1 MDALGDKLAIG
12 QEGLQEIL
20 DGLANR
26 GYRVIG
32 PTMRDGAIIYEN
44 IARLEDL
51 PIGWTERQDAG
62 QYRLDRRADQ
72 AIFGYAVGPHSWKR
86 FLHPPEEILWT
97 AERNADGVTI
107 AVLDEGPGIDEGDEA
122 RIFERFYRADS
133 ARASS
138 DGGTGL
144 GLAIAQ
150 WIVDLHGGDIH
161 PERREPHGCRMVVT
175 LPSS

>member
-51 PIGWTERQDAG
+51 PVGWTDRQDAG
-62 QYRLDRRADQ
+62 RYRLERRAD
-72 AIFGYAVGPHSWKR
+72 AALFGYAVGPHS
-86 FLHPPEEILWT
+86 
-97 AERNADGVTI
+97 
-107 AVLDEGPGIDEGDEA
+107 
-122 RIFERFYRADS
+122 
-133 ARASS
+133 
-138 DGGTGL
+138 
-144 GLAIAQ
+144 
-150 WIVDLHGGDIH
+150 
-161 PERREPHGCRMVVT
+161 
-175 LPSS
+175 